1 MTSILFT
8 LGRCAPLPE
17 QPYWCRDANGRYITK
32 VTANSSSSGGTAV
45 ATAVAAE
52 PCNAEAARAGGRYAL
67 LMMLAALGE
76 G

>member
-1 MTSILFT
+1 MTPILFT

-32 VTANSSSSGGTAV
+32 ATANSSSSGGT
-45 ATAVAAE
+45 TVAAE